1 MISFTVASTSFA
13 GPAAENR
20 PSSIALNA
28 EICSCKTMN
37 DEAHKQQMFP
47 VSNPEEATDLPY
59 IVLQE
64 N

>member
-1 MISFTVASTSFA
+1 
-13 GPAAENR
+13 
-20 PSSIALNA
+20 
-28 EICSCKTMN
+28 MN

-64 N
+64 NWLTSWLNSFQINVI